1 MLNDELR
8 QFLLELARRSIQHGL
23 QHGAPVP
30 VDLTSLAPE
39 LQKTAACFV
48 TLEKHGQLRG
58 CIGMLEPVR
67 PLALDVAHNAY
78 AAAFSDP
85 RFAPVTAGE
94 LEELSVHISIL
105 GEPRAMTV
113 ASEEDLLA
121 QLRPCVDGL
130 ILQDGARRAT
140 FLPSVWEGLPDPRQF
155 VTHLKQKAG
164 WARDYW
170 SPTLRAY
177 RYETEQFG

>member
-1 MLNDELR
+1 MLNTELR
-8 QFLLELARRSIQHGL
+8 RFLLELARNSIQHGL

-30 VDLTSLAPE
+30 VDLANLAPE

-48 TLEKHGQLRG
+48 TLEKRGQLRG

-85 RFAPVTAGE
+85 RFAPVAAGE
-94 LEELSVHISIL
+94 LDELSVHISIL
-105 GEPRAMTV
+105 GEPNAMTV
-113 ASEEDLLA
+113 TSETDLLA
-121 QLRPCVDGL
+121 QLRPGVDGL

-155 VTHLKQKAG
+155 VMHLKQKAG
-164 WARDYW
+164 WAKDYW

>member
-1 MLNDELR
+1 MLNEDLR
-8 QFLLELARRSIQHGL
+8 KFLLELARRSIRNGL
-23 QHGAPVP
+23 QHGAPIA
-30 VDLTSLAPE
+30 VDVATLAPE

-48 TLEKHGQLRG
+48 TLEKQGQLRG

-67 PLALDVAHNAY
+67 PLAQDVAHNAY

-85 RFAPVTAGE
+85 RFTPVTAKE
-94 LEELSVHISIL
+94 LDELAVHISIL
-105 GEPRAMTV
+105 GDPSAMTV
-113 ASEEDLLA
+113 TSEADLIG
-121 QLRPCVDGL
+121 QLRPGVDGL

-155 VTHLKQKAG
+155 VAHLKQKAG
-164 WARDYW
+164 WTKDYW